1 MKKFL
6 FLTLAVFT
14 LGLGLPAE
22 AADTA
27 DQPKVIAAKFHKD
40 TCGTCK
46 KLAPEMAQVMEKYDG
61 QDILFVTFD
70 RTSEGT
76 AHQAELLASSLG
88 IADVYNANPGAGYVV
103 LIDASTK
110 KPLGDKLK
118 GLNAAQIG
126 EKIAAN
132 LK

>member
-1 MKKFL
+1 MKKLL
-6 FLTLAVFT
+6 FLSLAAFT
-14 LGLGLPAE
+14 LGLGLQAE
-22 AADTA
+22 AAESA

-46 KLAPEMAQVMEKYDG
+46 KLAPEMAQVMETYD
-61 QDILFVTFD
+61 DKAILFVTFD

-76 AHQAELLASSLG
+76 SHQAELLASSLG
-88 IADVYNANPGAGYVV
+88 IADVYKANPGAGYVV
-103 LIDASTK
+103 LIDATTK

-118 GLNAAQIG
+118 GMNADQIG